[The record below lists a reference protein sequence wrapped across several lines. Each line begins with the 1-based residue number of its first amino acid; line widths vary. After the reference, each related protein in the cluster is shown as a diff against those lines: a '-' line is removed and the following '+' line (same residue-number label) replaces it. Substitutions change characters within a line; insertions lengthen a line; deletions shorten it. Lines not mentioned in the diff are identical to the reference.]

1 MDFCIICQT
10 PKRYEILSSTDLGR
24 NKIITSSRIIQD
36 NLLEGMS
43 ENNFSVIKYHSNS
56 CYKPYCLKSRRS
68 EEGNKSSTTSQENN
82 NEAIEETLSSVKKRS
97 LG

>member
-1 MDFCIICQT
+1 MATSNTLQLVSNKKRKKIDLDFCIICQT
-10 PKRYEILSSTDLGR
+10 TKPNEILSSTELGR
-24 NKIITSSRIIQD
+24 NKIITSSRILQD

-68 EEGNKSSTTSQENN
+68 EEVKYNKPR
-82 NEAIEETLSSVKKRS
+82 K
-97 LG
+97 